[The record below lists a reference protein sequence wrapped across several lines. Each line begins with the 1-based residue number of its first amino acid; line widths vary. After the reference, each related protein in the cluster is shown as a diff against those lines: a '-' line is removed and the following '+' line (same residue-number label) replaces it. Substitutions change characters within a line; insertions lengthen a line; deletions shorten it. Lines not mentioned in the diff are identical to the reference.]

1 MDKAIQIEYNP
12 LFEYKCECAAIAG
25 FDCIAVNYTKVL
37 GKTESEWKAI
47 TEDIA
52 RILDKTGL
60 RCHQTHPHYYDL
72 FISSEILE
80 EEMEFNIR
88 QSIISGSAL
97 GAKYHVIHPR
107 TSTTGA
113 GYGSRTSLKDNL
125 RWIGGLLDCAK
136 KHGSSIAVENLP
148 IFPGSGRLFYF
159 YSANVE
165 DHMELVDTFNDP
177 NLVACWDFG
186 HANMSASD
194 QAQTISMMGSRIRC
208 THVHNNFGYGD
219 RHLPPDCGDIKWEEV
234 MPALAKT
241 GYNGALTLETHS
253 LFQEKDFLLSFA
265 KHNYA
270 GLVHLE
276 KLMKATEK

>member
-1 MDKAIQIEYNP
+1 MDKAIQIEYGP
-12 LFEYKCECAAIAG
+12 LFEYKCECAAKAG
-25 FDCIAVNYTKVL
+25 FDCIAVNYTQVL
-37 GKTESEWKAI
+37 GKTEDEWKAI

-60 RCHQTHPHYYDL
+60 RCHQTHPHYYNL

-107 TSTTGA
+107 TATSGA

-136 KHGSSIAVENLP
+136 KHGASIAVENLP

-159 YSANVE
+159 YSAIAQHRPYQGIVLHATVVSGRRGSNSRPIAWKAIALST
-165 DHMELVDTFNDP
+165 ELLP
-177 NLVACWDFG
+177 HLHCKG
-186 HANMSASD
+186 
-194 QAQTISMMGSRIRC
+194 ISFS
-208 THVHNNFGYGD
+208 
-219 RHLPPDCGDIKWEEV
+219 W
-234 MPALAKT
+234 
-241 GYNGALTLETHS
+241 
-253 LFQEKDFLLSFA
+253 FLQ
-265 KHNYA
+265 
-270 GLVHLE
+270 
-276 KLMKATEK
+276 